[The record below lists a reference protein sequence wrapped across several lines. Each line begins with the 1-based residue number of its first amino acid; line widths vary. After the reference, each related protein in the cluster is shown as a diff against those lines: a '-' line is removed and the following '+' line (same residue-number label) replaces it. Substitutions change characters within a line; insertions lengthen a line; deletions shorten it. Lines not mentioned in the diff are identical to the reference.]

1 LTTGG
6 LLAVLAVFVVLG
18 RETSVTWAR
27 RTAARHLEA
36 GAIGAAQRSLNWA
49 AWVSQGNYR
58 TDLMRA
64 TCARRLGEIDAWRS
78 ALEKA
83 DRDGAPVASVE
94 LERKLGN
101 LRWGQVESVAWSD
114 YDALVEVGAAPRDA
128 VHSVVHGLLAKG
140 TREKA
145 QKLIDAWESNTAD
158 EENAADRCEASFLRG
173 VCWWSAGQLDL
184 AQAEFQRVLDLQ
196 PRHEMAH
203 AGLARLFED
212 QLRYSQ
218 ALEHDRWLVA
228 AAPDRESARVDL
240 ARLLRKAG
248 RLDDA
253 RALITPPA
261 SGSDASEPL
270 ALELAELEFESGNYK
285 AAKRWFEHGHL
296 DKQRA
301 PETIRTAAINAAL
314 LGDVEQA
321 ERLFPQVDDPQGI
334 SRRRDELRRR
344 VAIDPADLVAT
355 RELEQ
360 LPMRS
365 TLLPPPTG
373 GNTSEPTPAG
383 LFSRHCA
390 ACHGQEGY
398 GAGRAARYL
407 HPRPRNLRAEAYRLS
422 STLNH
427 IPTPADIEYV
437 IRMGIPGTS
446 MPSFARLPEDQQRML
461 AEEVQRLFGE
471 RFGDGGTVSVAG
483 DVLPL
488 PTIGPPNAESIARGR
503 AAYFRSGCQHC
514 HGDDGT
520 AATVGM
526 LYDDAGRPT
535 SARNLVHDPL
545 KGGPQGESLYRRI
558 RLGMPGTPHP
568 ASPGLGEE
576 DLTALVHFCQ
586 SLGREPKQQLTNHER
601 AARAAKRRS
610 SSPIDPAPDQ
620 SATSAPVP

>member
-1 LTTGG
+1 
-6 LLAVLAVFVVLG
+6 VLAVFVILG
-18 RETSVTWAR
+18 RGTSATWAR

-36 GAIGAAQRSLNWA
+36 GAIGAAQRSLNWVHWIRPGDA
-49 AWVSQGNYR
+49 R

-64 TCARRLGEIDAWRS
+64 SCFRRLGDIDNWLS
-78 ALEKA
+78 AL
-83 DRDGAPVASVE
+83 DGAERHGAAAPSVE
-94 LERKLGN
+94 LERELGKV
-101 LRWGQVESVAWSD
+101 RWGQVESVAWGD
-114 YDALVEVGAAPRDA
+114 YDALIESGAAPREA

-140 TREKA
+140 AREKA

-158 EENAADRCEASFLRG
+158 EENAADRGEASFLRG

-184 AQAEFQRVLDLQ
+184 AQAEFQRVLDLR

-203 AGLARLFED
+203 AGLARLHED
-212 QLRYSQ
+212 QHRYSQ
-218 ALEHDRWLVA
+218 ALDHDQWLVA

-240 ARLLRKAG
+240 ARVLRKAG

-261 SGSDASEPL
+261 SGWDASEPM
-270 ALELAELEFESGNYK
+270 ALELAEMEFESGNYK
-285 AAKRWFEHGHL
+285 AAQRWFEHGRL
-296 DKQRA
+296 DRQRA
-301 PETIRTAAINAAL
+301 PETIRTAAISAAL
-314 LGDVEQA
+314 LGDFEQA

-334 SRRRDELRRR
+334 SRRRDELTRR
-344 VAIDPADLVAT
+344 VAIDPGDLVAA

-360 LPMRS
+360 LSMRS
-365 TLLPPPTG
+365 VLLPQPAG
-373 GNTSEPTPAG
+373 GNTSEPTPAVI
-383 LFSRHCA
+383 FSRHCA
-390 ACHGQEGY
+390 ACHGQEGD
-398 GAGRAARYL
+398 GAGRAARHL

-427 IPTPADIEYV
+427 IPTLADIEHV

-446 MPSFARLPEDQQRML
+446 MPSFSRLPEDQQRML

-471 RFGDGGTVSVAG
+471 RLGDGGTAASVAG
-483 DVLPL
+483 DVLPV

-503 AAYFRSGCQHC
+503 AVYFRSGCQHC

-526 LYDDAGRPT
+526 MYDDAGRPT

-558 RLGMPGTPHP
+558 SLGMPGTPHP

-601 AARAAKRRS
+601 AARAAKRAS

-620 SATSAPVP
+620 SATSAAVP